1 MSISIVRVSI
11 ALGVACLI
19 SYAFF
24 EYYSGPN
31 WLILAI
37 GSFLILSTTLCLAIG
52 IDLGSARTSVN
63 SKVASG
69 IAFFLGIIF
78 NIGFAFFDFRAFIYI
93 IVNGLLILILG
104 LIINVLHKA
113 GV

>member
-1 MSISIVRVSI
+1 
-11 ALGVACLI
+11 
-19 SYAFF
+19 
-24 EYYSGPN
+24 
-31 WLILAI
+31 
-37 GSFLILSTTLCLAIG
+37 
-52 IDLGSARTSVN
+52 
-63 SKVASG
+63 VASG